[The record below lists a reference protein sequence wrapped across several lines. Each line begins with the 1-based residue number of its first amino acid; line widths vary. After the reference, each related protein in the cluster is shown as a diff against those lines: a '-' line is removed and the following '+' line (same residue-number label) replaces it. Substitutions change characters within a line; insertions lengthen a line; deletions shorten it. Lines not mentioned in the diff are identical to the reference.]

1 MGWKRL
7 LLDHITNRGI
17 ALQPALVHSGQHRNV
32 VVDIIVDLH
41 ESIVVVET
49 MQPPAPL
56 SHTTARL
63 GKTAPPALPDA
74 VCGTL
79 PKCYGR
85 DVRRPPSTETLYLRR
100 SLPRSCAS
108 CSSPRN
114 SRTAAPAPSSS
125 AHRRL
130 ARPHPFPHRTRRWPQ
145 DPGHPP
151 PPPESV
157 LNAFLAANHAA
168 KAAAAAPGSHPRSES
183 TFPWPHLNPIRP
195 LEKLLCLVLLQN
207 LFPPDS

>member
-1 MGWKRL
+1 MAASIQKLQATEGPGLKVCRRGMGWKRL

-85 DVRRPPSTETLYLRR
+85 DVRRPPSTETLYPRR
-100 SLPRSCAS
+100 SPPGSCAS
-108 CSSPRN
+108 WSSRCSSRRATPV
-114 SRTAAPAPSSS
+114 PSSPG
-125 AHRRL
+125 HRRL
-130 ARPHPFPHRTRRWPQ
+130 ALAHPFPHRTHR
-145 DPGHPP
+145 
-151 PPPESV
+151 
-157 LNAFLAANHAA
+157 
-168 KAAAAAPGSHPRSES
+168 
-183 TFPWPHLNPIRP
+183 
-195 LEKLLCLVLLQN
+195 
-207 LFPPDS
+207 